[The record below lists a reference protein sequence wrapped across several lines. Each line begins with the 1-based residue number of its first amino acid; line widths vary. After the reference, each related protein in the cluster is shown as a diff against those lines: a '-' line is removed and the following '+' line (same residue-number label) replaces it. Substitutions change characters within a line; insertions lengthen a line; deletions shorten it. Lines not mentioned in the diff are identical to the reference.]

1 MKKIVALLSF
11 ACITLLSNAQVTM
24 PQMSP
29 LLKETQTIGLTEFTL
44 EFSRPGA
51 RDRHI
56 FGDLVPYDVL
66 WRTGANASTKIAFDD
81 DIVFGGL
88 PVSAGTYALY
98 TIPSKNEWI
107 VILSS
112 NLNHWGTGGDDYK
125 PEEEVVRF
133 KISPSKQRDYTETFT
148 IDFED
153 IKVDGSATLRLAWEK
168 TEILIPVQT
177 EVEKKVEAQI
187 ASLTDE
193 SSWRAFYNAS
203 IFYNNIKAD
212 YEKALIYVDKA
223 LAKESAFYVLHF
235 KAKILLELKD
245 YEEAKKVAIE
255 SKAAAVQAK
264 NIDYV
269 NLNEKLIKKID
280 KAS

>member
-1 MKKIVALLSF
+1 MKKIITLLSF
-11 ACITLLSNAQVTM
+11 ACITVLGSAQVTM

-29 LLKETQTIGLTEFTL
+29 LLKETQTIGLTEFAL

-51 RDRHI
+51 RDRDI
-56 FGDLVPYDVL
+56 FGDLVPFGEL
-66 WRTGANASTKIAFDD
+66 WRTGANASTKISFDD

-98 TIPSKNEWI
+98 TIPNKSEWT

-112 NLNHWGTGGDDYK
+112 NTSHWGTGGDEYK

-133 KISPSKQRDYTETFT
+133 KIAPSKQRDYTETFT

-168 TEILIPVQT
+168 TEILIPVKT

-187 ASLTDE
+187 ATLNDE
-193 SSWRAFYNAS
+193 SGARAFYNAA
-203 IFYNNIKAD
+203 IFYNNIKGD
-212 YEKALIYVDKA
+212 YDKALIYVDKA
-223 LAKESAFYVLHF
+223 LSKESAFYMLHF
-235 KAKILLELKD
+235 KAKVLLALKD
-245 YEEAKKVAIE
+245 YSEAKKVAIE

-269 NLNEKLIKKID
+269 NLNEKLIKQIEKE
-280 KAS
+280 S